1 MARARPARED
11 LVRRQPGAAALPLAW
26 PLKPATVDA
35 MSVLFSPL
43 PQRSLTLRNRI
54 VVSPMCQYSC
64 TGGFATDWHL
74 VHLGSRAVGG
84 AAVVIAEATAVEA
97 RGRISPGDVGLWL
110 DAQIEPLARVAKF
123 IREQGAVPG
132 VQLAHAGRKAST
144 ARPWEGGGPVPL
156 AQGGWPVVAPSAL
169 PFAEDH
175 PVPEAL
181 TPAGITEIVRGFADA
196 AKRSLAA
203 GFELIELHAAH
214 GYLLHQF
221 LSPLSNHRTDRYGG
235 PFENRCRPLLE
246 VVEAV
251 RAVWPE
257 RLPLWVRVSATDWAE
272 SGGWDLPQT
281 VALARL
287 LKTRGVDLLDCSSG
301 GMLPHAKIP
310 AGPGFQVP
318 FAEAV
323 RREAGIATGAV
334 GLITQ
339 PDQAERI
346 VADNRADVVLLG
358 REFLRDPYWPLH
370 AARALGADIA
380 WPAQY
385 RRAY

>member
-1 MARARPARED
+1 
-11 LVRRQPGAAALPLAW
+11 
-26 PLKPATVDA
+26 
-35 MSVLFSPL
+35 MSALFSPF
-43 PQRSLTLRNRI
+43 PQRGLTLRNRL

-64 TGGFATDWHL
+64 TDGLATDWHV

-97 RGRISPGDVGLWL
+97 RGRISPNDVGLWK
-110 DAQIEPLARVAKF
+110 DAQIEPLARVARF
-123 IREQGAVPG
+123 LRDQGAVPA

-144 ARPWEGGGPVPL
+144 ARPWEGGKPVAP
-156 AQGGWPVVAPSAL
+156 AQGGWTVVAPSAI

-175 PVPEAL
+175 PVPAELNAADVTELVQAFAGAARRAL
-181 TPAGITEIVRGFADA
+181 
-196 AKRSLAA
+196 SA
-203 GFELIELHAAH
+203 GFELIEIHAAH

-221 LSPLSNHRTDRYGG
+221 LSPLSNRRTDRYGG
-235 PFENRCRPLLE
+235 SFENRTRLLLE
-246 VVEAV
+246 VVDAV

-281 VALARL
+281 VALARI

-301 GMLPHAKIP
+301 GTLPRVKIP

-323 RREAGIATGAV
+323 RREAGVATGAV

-339 PDQAERI
+339 PEQAEKI
-346 VADNRADVVLLG
+346 VAEGRADVVLLG
-358 REFLRDPYWPLH
+358 RQFLRDPYWPLH
-370 AARALGADIA
+370 AAKVLGADVA
-380 WPAQY
+380 WPVQY
-385 RRAY
+385 QRAKD